1 MSKRYRLS
9 AADQYF
15 FRQLDELVSSNP
27 FGVNSRGPQ
36 HAFDELLPELQQRLE
51 RLKQQHSIT
60 CLAQLT
66 NQQDQS
72 SLASG
77 YLYQC
82 YSAYRK
88 HFDQLIKAEL
98 TDQAPT
104 QVDFAQ
110 ELIAQLHDRG
120 FDQAQAL
127 RHFEQFYQLRR
138 AYYFIHRSL
147 IGDSAVMKKLR
158 FDLWNSVFSYDIRHY
173 DHHLHDRMEDFSTLL
188 VGATG
193 VGKGAAAAALGYS
206 GYIPFDLNKKRFRYP
221 IAATFNAINLAEF
234 PESLIESELFGHR
247 KGAFTGAVDN
257 YQGVFGNSH
266 ANSTLFLD
274 EIADASINIQ
284 LKLLRVLQE
293 RSYTP
298 VGSRQPARFSGRVIA
313 ATNRPVAELRHK
325 GQLRDD
331 FYYRLSAN
339 VITIPT
345 LRQRIAQDSQELNR
359 LVATLLQRMISSTDQ
374 SLIDQVLKAL
384 SQNLPADY
392 QWPGNVREL
401 EQAIRR
407 ILLTREY
414 SGDDF
419 SATQSPDQTLYRQL
433 QQGELN
439 AQALLSKYCALLYQ
453 RYNNYQEVARRT
465 GLDWRTV
472 QKHVRQAGSM

>member
-1 MSKRYRLS
+1 MPKHYRLS
-9 AADQYF
+9 AADQHF

-27 FGVNSRGPQ
+27 FGVNSHGPQ
-36 HAFDELLPELQQRLE
+36 HAFDELLPELQQRLGQLTQ
-51 RLKQQHSIT
+51 RHSISRLT
-60 CLAQLT
+60 QLAG
-66 NQQDQS
+66 QQDQAL
-72 SLASG
+72 LASG
-77 YLYQC
+77 YLFQC

-88 HFDQLIKAEL
+88 HFDQLIKVEL

-110 ELIAQLHDRG
+110 ELIAQLHERG
-120 FDQAQAL
+120 FAQAL

-138 AYYFIHRSL
+138 AYYFIDRSL
-147 IGDSAVMKKLR
+147 IGSSAVMKKLR

-193 VGKGAAAAALGYS
+193 AGKGAAAAALGYS
-206 GYIPFDLNKKRFRYP
+206 GYIPFDLSKKRFRYP

-274 EIADASINIQ
+274 EIADASVNIQ

-293 RSYTP
+293 RNYTP

-313 ATNRPVAELRHK
+313 ATNRPVTELRHK
-325 GQLRDD
+325 GRLRED

-345 LRQRIAQDSQELNR
+345 LHQRIAQDPQELNR

-374 SLIDQVLKAL
+374 SLIDQVLKSL

-419 SATQSPDQTLYRQL
+419 SATQSPDQIFL
-433 QQGELN
+433 QQLRNGELST
-439 AQALLSKYCALLYQ
+439 QALLSKYCALLYQ